1 MDPSSINL
9 NTKGPIEVD
18 TSLVRFFYDIRIF
31 LIQPRIYEEI
41 RALMEELDEEVS
53 LVNLWYV
60 IFFLFSFGQVLCF
73 VLLFVLS
80 TCGMSLDF

>member
-53 LVNLWYV
+53 LVNL
-60 IFFLFSFGQVLCF
+60 
-73 VLLFVLS
+73 
-80 TCGMSLDF
+80 